1 MKLEVTRAIVVTM
14 LITMFGLAGCQ
25 QGVVRPYG
33 DSNSEDQ
40 TGSLGIA
47 AKKGNGDVYM
57 RLAVVYMQRDQLA
70 VALQNIK
77 KSVSLDPNN
86 GEAHNVMA
94 LIYGRIGETA
104 LAEKHFKRSK
114 QLQPKNPYTLNAY
127 GSFLCGQKR
136 YKEAD
141 EQFKLALK
149 NPLYT
154 TPEVALTNA
163 GICAMR
169 ANDNDLAEAYLRRA
183 LQRNSRFSMALFQLA
198 QLSFD
203 SGDSIAARGF
213 LTRYHK
219 VAKFTPQ
226 SLWLSIQVERK
237 LGNRNA
243 VASNSIQLRG
253 SFPDSTE
260 VKLLRDSFKK

>member
-1 MKLEVTRAIVVTM
+1 MKLEVSRAIVITV
-14 LITMFGLAGCQ
+14 LIATFGLTGCQ
-25 QGVVRPYG
+25 PGAVRMNG
-33 DSNSEDQ
+33 EDQ
-40 TGSLGIA
+40 TGSLGTT
-47 AKKGNGDVYM
+47 AKKGTGDVYV
-57 RLAVVYMQRDQLA
+57 RLAVVYMQRDKLG

-77 KSVSLDPNN
+77 KAISVDPNN

-94 LIYGRIGETA
+94 LIYSRLGETD

-127 GSFLCGQKR
+127 GSFLCGQKK

-141 EQFKLALK
+141 EQFNLALK

-163 GICAMR
+163 GVCARR
-169 ANDNDLAEAYLRRA
+169 ANDMDKAEAYLRKA
-183 LQRNSRFSMALFQLA
+183 LQHNGGFSMALFQLA

-203 SGDSIAARGF
+203 SGDSIAAREF
-213 LTRYHK
+213 LNRYHK

-226 SLWLSIQVERK
+226 SLWLAIQIERK
-237 LGNRNA
+237 LGDKNA
-243 VASNSIQLRG
+243 VASYSLQLRG

-260 VKLLRDSFKK
+260 VKLLRDSYTK